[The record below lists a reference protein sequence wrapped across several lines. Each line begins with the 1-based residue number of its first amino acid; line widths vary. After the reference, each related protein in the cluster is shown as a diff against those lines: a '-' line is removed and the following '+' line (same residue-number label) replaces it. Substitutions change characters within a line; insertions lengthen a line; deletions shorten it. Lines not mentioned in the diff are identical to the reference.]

1 MGIIRLIKKICI
13 QLFPNE
19 STSECSHK
27 MMGKI
32 FDEDVCM
39 WCGAIIK
46 SESGN
51 VE

>member
-1 MGIIRLIKKICI
+1 MGITRLIKKKWN
-13 QLFPNE
+13 QWFPSE
-19 STSECSHK
+19 DASECGHK

-39 WCGAIIK
+39 WCGEIIK

-51 VE
+51 KK

>member
-1 MGIIRLIKKICI
+1 MGIIRLIKKKWN
-13 QLFPNE
+13 QLFPNQD
-19 STSECSHK
+19 THECSHA

-39 WCGAIIK
+39 WCGEIIK

-51 VE
+51 VK